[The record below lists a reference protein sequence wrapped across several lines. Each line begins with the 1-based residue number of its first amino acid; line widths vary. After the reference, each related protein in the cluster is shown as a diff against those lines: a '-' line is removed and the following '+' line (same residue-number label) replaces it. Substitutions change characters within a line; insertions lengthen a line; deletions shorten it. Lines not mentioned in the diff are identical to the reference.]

1 MGITGAC
8 VGSAVFGARKLWHGV
23 DVRGR
28 LGQRQDATGSGA
40 LGDEARQ
47 LFVRELQVL
56 LDDLLAHF
64 PGHVTITTQLMG
76 ARAVVNS
83 PPGLGG
89 GR

>member
-1 MGITGAC
+1 MCRLVERREEGRM
-8 VGSAVFGARKLWHGV
+8 AR
-23 DVRGR
+23 
-28 LGQRQDATGSGA
+28 A

-64 PGHVTITTQLMG
+64 PDHVTITTQLMG

>member
-1 MGITGAC
+1 M
-8 VGSAVFGARKLWHGV
+8 AR
-23 DVRGR
+23 
-28 LGQRQDATGSGA
+28 A

-64 PGHVTITTQLMG
+64 PGRVTITTQRMG

>member
-1 MGITGAC
+1 MCRLVERREEGRM
-8 VGSAVFGARKLWHGV
+8 AR
-23 DVRGR
+23 
-28 LGQRQDATGSGA
+28 A